1 MPMTADGPDVAELE
15 RVFAEH
21 RPRLYLTSGGLQNP
35 TGATPSAATVHRV
48 LRLAEEHDVLI
59 LEDDTFADFE
69 AEPSTRL
76 AALDGLRRVVQVGSA
91 TKAVGAAMRC
101 GYIAAREDW
110 IAQLVDLKLATTMG
124 NSATGAAHSA
134 SRADG
139 KRIPPPSRRL
149 AAKAR
154 RRHGAD
160 VAEPAPP
167 RPRPL
172 DRAARRH
179 LCVGA
184 LARGRQ
190 RRRRRPP
197 RADEEGDVRARAQ
210 RSAPPMRRAAACAS
224 TSPAAASR
232 ASTRSSTKRSP
243 PLPAASSAQASN
255 AAL

>member
-1 MPMTADGPDVAELE
+1 MSAL
-15 RVFAEH
+15 FAEH
-21 RPRLYLTSGGLQNP
+21 RPRLYLTGGGLQNP

-124 NSATGAAHSA
+124 NSATGAHILHRVLTES
-134 SRADG
+134 G
-139 KRIPPPSRRL
+139 Y
-149 AAKAR
+149 
-154 RRHGAD
+154 RRHLDGLRRKLAD
-160 VAEPAPP
+160 AMGRTLQNSAPP
-167 RPRPL
+167 WPRPL

-184 LARGRQ
+184 PARRRQ
-190 RRRRRPP
+190 RRGRRPP
-197 RADEEGDVRARAQ
+197 RAHEEGDVRAGPRVQRLRRGARLPALQCLPLRAN
-210 RSAPPMRRAAACAS
+210 RAIYEVLDEAIAAA
-224 TSPAAASR
+224 PR
-232 ASTRSSTKRSP
+232 RE
-243 PLPAASSAQASN
+243 SAQASH